1 MCIPIKHL
9 PGLTK
14 NSSKPSPSFLSIREW
29 QVLQNYC
36 REIWN
41 HWVCLWIE
49 KLARVCSAF
58 THRSLMSKVDKKNV
72 KNIWPEGKSYN
83 GTRNWYSTFFSILA
97 IFLAFFSKKLI
108 ARFLVA
114 HLGMTLY
121 MTFASSDFKELGGVM
136 VMRPDCD
143 TKGYGFK
150 SQEMPKLFFF
160 SF

>member
-1 MCIPIKHL
+1 
-9 PGLTK
+9 
-14 NSSKPSPSFLSIREW
+14 
-29 QVLQNYC
+29 
-36 REIWN
+36 
-41 HWVCLWIE
+41 
-49 KLARVCSAF
+49 
-58 THRSLMSKVDKKNV
+58 MSKVDKKMS
-72 KNIWPEGKSYN
+72 KIFGQKGSLIMERGID
-83 GTRNWYSTFFSILA
+83 TLHFFLFWQF
-97 IFLAFFSKKLI
+97 FLAFFSKKLI

-160 SF
+160 FLSRHFWDFFFVLHSLSWLWRTKKI